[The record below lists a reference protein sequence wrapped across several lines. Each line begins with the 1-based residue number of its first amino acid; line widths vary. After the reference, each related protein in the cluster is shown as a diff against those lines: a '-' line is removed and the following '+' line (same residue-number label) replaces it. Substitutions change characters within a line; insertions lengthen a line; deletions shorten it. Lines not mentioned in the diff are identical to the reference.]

1 MAGWAAA
8 RKVWRNVVN
17 HNVKLLSVAALLFA
31 GALGAQAI
39 AAEGPSDA
47 EIAHIAYTAG
57 AIDAAA
63 AAQALAISHNAEV
76 RGFAE
81 VMLRD
86 HEAVNAKALALAKKL
101 GVTPADNGTSQ
112 ALSKQA
118 AETHDRLAKLS
129 GAAFDRAYMLNEV
142 AYHRTVNGA
151 LKDALIPSADNG
163 ELKVLLQAGATLFG
177 EHQAHAEA
185 LAAKL

>member
-1 MAGWAAA
+1 MGGRPQV
-8 RKVWRNVVN
+8 RKDAMN
-17 HNVKLLSVAALLFA
+17 HTLKIIGATTLIVA
-31 GALGAQAI
+31 GAIGAQAL
-39 AAEGPSDA
+39 AADGPSDA

-63 AAQALAISHNAEV
+63 AEQALVKSDDANV
-76 RGFAE
+76 RSFAST
-81 VMLRD
+81 MLRD
-86 HEAVNAKALALAKKL
+86 HQAVNGKALELVKKL

-118 AETHDRLAKLS
+118 AITHDRLAKLS
-129 GAAFDRAYMLNEV
+129 GTAFDRAYMQNEV
-142 AYHRTVNGA
+142 AYHQAVNGA
-151 LKDALIPSADNG
+151 LKDTLIPSADNS
-163 ELKVLLQAGATLFG
+163 ELKALLETGATLFG